1 MQGCTFK
8 RDVKEACVL
17 CSGKPFALIT
27 AGLDQVKQQ
36 LTAVALRIGANQG
49 AIDGK
54 ICSAGCC
61 AETKTT
67 VRLIRTALLDE
78 NFLAKQID
86 GYLVVARIP
95 WRRGQISKCDRL
107 LPPPLSQQSLGS
119 KPLPRPELH
128 SLLSQQLRK
137 LGVAAGFEQA
147 R

>member
-1 MQGCTFK
+1 MQGCAFE

-27 AGLDQVKQQ
+27 AGLDQVEQQ

-54 ICSAGCC
+54 ICGAGCC

-67 VRLIRTALLDE
+67 VRLIRTALMDE
-78 NFLAKQID
+78 NFFAKQID
-86 GYLVVARIP
+86 GYLVVARVADRI
-95 WRRGQISKCDRL
+95 GKCDRL
-107 LPPPLSQQSLGS
+107 FPPPLSQQSLGS

-137 LGVAAGFEQA
+137 LGVASGFEQA